1 MKKKTIS
8 QFVIKKYFIFSF
20 RLLLGVLILY
30 ALISILSKNSIDN
43 LLDGI
48 SAEKLVKVD
57 YENIDTSSLE
67 NLDGW
72 IEILDDNN
80 DVIYRKGK
88 VQEEAHHYTQ
98 GELLKLSSINR
109 ITENQPYKIAGVLEV
124 GFKKDKQEYYASASV
139 FKNDG
144 KDYTC
149 LVKIPVEKLRIKYTI
164 MNPGGESKYD
174 ILKLNLLFLF
184 GVVVVFLM
192 GLISYSKSIQKH
204 VAKPNKDLVDGLEKI
219 TSGDYSSRLTLN
231 GEYEYKEIEE
241 AFNFMVY
248 ELEKVKKERE
258 NLEKER
264 QQLFSSIAHD
274 LRTPITTIKG
284 YTRALLDNL
293 IDSHEKQEE
302 YLNTIFRKADNM
314 SELID
319 LLMVYTKMSNEEYK
333 LNLEKVDF
341 KEFILEIAAEYFNEF
356 EKVDMYLDIITDE
369 NDITCVIDKLEMRRV
384 LVNLLI
390 NVIKHNKEGTSVKI
404 VVKQEN
410 KKTIFEVHDNGGP
423 IKHEI
428 IDKIFDP
435 FVSGDE
441 SRTSKNGNGLGLSIC
456 KKIIEKHGGA
466 IKLIM
471 IDDNWKC
478 FRVEI

>member
-20 RLLLGVLILY
+20 RLLVGVLILY
-30 ALISILSKNSIDN
+30 ALISLLSKNSIDK
-43 LLDGI
+43 LMEGV
-48 SAEKLVKVD
+48 SAEKLVKAD

-80 DVIYRKGK
+80 DVIYRKGN
-88 VQEEAHHYTQ
+88 VQQEVHHYTQ

-109 ITENQPYKIAGVLEV
+109 VTENQPYKIAGILEV
-124 GFKKDKQEYYASASV
+124 SIKKDNEEYYASTTV
-139 FKNDG
+139 FKKDG
-144 KDYTC
+144 KEYTC
-149 LVKIPVEKLRIKYTI
+149 LVKIPVDKLRIKYTI
-164 MNPGGESKYD
+164 MNPGGETKYD
-174 ILKLNLLFLF
+174 ILKLTLFFFF
-184 GVVVVFLM
+184 GVVVMFFM

-219 TSGDYSSRLTLN
+219 TSGDYSNRLTLN

-293 IDSHEKQEE
+293 IDNNEKQEE

-356 EKVDMYLDIITDE
+356 EKSKMYLDIITSED
-369 NDITCVIDKLEMRRV
+369 DVTCVIDKLEMRRV
-384 LVNLLI
+384 VVNLLV
-390 NVIKHNKEGTSVKI
+390 NVIKHNKKGTSVKI
-404 VVKQEN
+404 VIKQEN

-428 IDKIFDP
+428 SDKIFEP

-456 KKIIEKHGGA
+456 KKIVLKHGGS

>member
-72 IEILDDNN
+72 LEILDDNN

-88 VQEEAHHYTQ
+88 VQEEVHHYTQ

-109 ITENQPYKIAGVLEV
+109 IIENQPYKIAGVIEIS
-124 GFKKDKQEYYASASV
+124 FKKDKQEYYASASV

-174 ILKLNLLFLF
+174 ILKLTLIFLF
-184 GVVVVFLM
+184 GVDVVFLM

-219 TSGDYSSRLTLN
+219 TSGDYSNRLTLN

-302 YLNTIFRKADNM
+302 YLNTIFTKADNM

-356 EKVDMYLDIITDE
+356 EKSKMYLDIITAE

-384 LVNLLI
+384 VVNLLV
-390 NVIKHNKEGTSVKI
+390 NVIKHNKEGTSVKL

-456 KKIIEKHGGA
+456 KKIIEKHGGS

-471 IDDNWKC
+471 IGDNWKC

>member
-20 RLLLGVLILY
+20 RLLASVLILY
-30 ALISILSKNSIDN
+30 GLLSVLSKNSIDG
-43 LLDGI
+43 LMDGV
-48 SAEKLVKVD
+48 SAEKLAKPD
-57 YENIDTSSLE
+57 YENIDISSLE

-88 VQEEAHHYTQ
+88 VQEEVYHYTQ
-98 GELLKLSSINR
+98 GELLKLSSIDR
-109 ITENQPYKIAGVLEV
+109 VTENQPYNVAGVLEV
-124 GFKKDKQEYYASASV
+124 SIKKDKQEYYASASE
-139 FKNDG
+139 FEKNG
-144 KDYTC
+144 KDYTF

-164 MNPGGESKYD
+164 MNPGGKTKYD
-174 ILKLNLLFLF
+174 ILKLTLFFLF
-184 GVVVVFLM
+184 GVVAVFLM
-192 GLISYSKSIQKH
+192 GLLSYSKSIQKH
-204 VAKPNKDLVDGLEKI
+204 IAKPNKDLVDGLEKI
-219 TSGDYSSRLTLN
+219 TLGDYSNRLTLN

-241 AFNFMVY
+241 AFNFMVH
-248 ELEKVKKERE
+248 ELEKAKKERE

-319 LLMVYTKMSNEEYK
+319 LLMIYTKMSNEEYK

-356 EKVDMYLDIITDE
+356 EKSNMYLDIITDY
-369 NDITCVIDKLEMRRV
+369 DKVTCIIDKLEMRRV
-384 LVNLLI
+384 VVNLLI
-390 NVIKHNKEGTSVKI
+390 NAIKHNKEGTSVRL

-423 IKHEI
+423 IKNEI
-428 IDKIFDP
+428 SDRIFEP

-456 KKIIEKHGGA
+456 KKIVLKHGGS

>member
-48 SAEKLVKVD
+48 SAEKLVKAD

-72 IEILDDNN
+72 IEILNDNN

-88 VQEEAHHYTQ
+88 VQEEVHHYTQ

-109 ITENQPYKIAGVLEV
+109 VTENQPYKIAGVIEIS
-124 GFKKDKQEYYASASV
+124 FKKDKQEYYASASV
-139 FKNDG
+139 FENDG

-174 ILKLNLLFLF
+174 ILKLTLIFLF

-293 IDSHEKQEE
+293 IDCHEKQEE

-319 LLMVYTKMSNEEYK
+319 LLMIYTKMSNEEYK

-341 KEFILEIAAEYFNEF
+341 KEFILEIAAEYFNDF
-356 EKVDMYLDIITDE
+356 EKSKMYLDIITDE
-369 NDITCVIDKLEMRRV
+369 NDITCVIDKFEMRRV
-384 LVNLLI
+384 VVNLLV

-456 KKIIEKHGGA
+456 KKIVEKHGGF

>member
-30 ALISILSKNSIDN
+30 ALISLLSKNSIDN
-43 LLDGI
+43 LIDGI

-80 DVIYRKGK
+80 DVIYRKGR
-88 VQEEAHHYTQ
+88 VQEEVHHYTQ

-109 ITENQPYKIAGVLEV
+109 VTENQPYKIAGVIEIS
-124 GFKKDKQEYYASASV
+124 FKKDKEEYYASASV

-174 ILKLNLLFLF
+174 ILKLTFIFLF
-184 GVVVVFLM
+184 GVAVVFLM

-219 TSGDYSSRLTLN
+219 TSGDYSNRLTLN

-241 AFNFMVY
+241 AFNFMAY

-319 LLMVYTKMSNEEYK
+319 LLMIYTKMSNEEYK

-356 EKVDMYLDIITDE
+356 EKSKMYLDIITDE

-384 LVNLLI
+384 VVNLLI

-404 VVKQEN
+404 VVRQEN

-456 KKIIEKHGGA
+456 KKIALKHGGS

-471 IDDNWKC
+471 IDANWKC
-478 FRVEI
+478 FRVEV

>member
-30 ALISILSKNSIDN
+30 ALISLLSKNSIDN

-88 VQEEAHHYTQ
+88 VQEEVHRYTQ

-109 ITENQPYKIAGVLEV
+109 ITENQPYKIAGVIEI
-124 GFKKDKQEYYASASV
+124 GIKKDKQEYYASAAV
-139 FKNDG
+139 FKKDG

-164 MNPGGESKYD
+164 MNPGGETKYD
-174 ILKLNLLFLF
+174 ILKLTLFFLF

-204 VAKPNKDLVDGLEKI
+204 VAKPNKELVDGLEKI
-219 TSGDYSSRLTLN
+219 TSGDYSNRLTLN

-293 IDSHEKQEE
+293 IDSHEKQDE
-302 YLNTIFRKADNM
+302 YINTIFRKADNM

-356 EKVDMYLDIITDE
+356 EKGDMYLDIITDE
-369 NDITCVIDKLEMRRV
+369 NDITCVIDKIEMRRV
-384 LVNLLI
+384 VVNLLI

-404 VVKQEN
+404 AIKQEN
-410 KKTIFEVHDNGGP
+410 NKTIFEVHDNGGP

-456 KKIIEKHGGA
+456 KKIVDKHGGS

>member
-20 RLLLGVLILY
+20 RLLVGVLILY
-30 ALISILSKNSIDN
+30 ALISLLSKNSIDN
-43 LLDGI
+43 LMDGI
-48 SAEKLVKVD
+48 SAEKLAKAD

-72 IEILDDNN
+72 IEILDDKN

-88 VQEEAHHYTQ
+88 VQEEVHHYTQ
-98 GELLKLSSINR
+98 GELLKLSSIDR
-109 ITENQPYKIAGVLEV
+109 VTENQPYKIAGVIEI
-124 GFKKDKQEYYASASV
+124 GIKKDKQEYYASATI
-139 FKNDG
+139 FEKYG

-164 MNPGGESKYD
+164 MNPGGKTKYD
-174 ILKLNLLFLF
+174 ILKLTLFFFF
-184 GVVVVFLM
+184 GVAVVFLM

-219 TSGDYSSRLTLN
+219 TSGDYSNRLTLN

-356 EKVDMYLDIITDE
+356 EKGNMNLDIITDE
-369 NDITCVIDKLEMRRV
+369 NDVACVIDKLEMRRV
-384 LVNLLI
+384 VVNLLV
-390 NVIKHNKEGTSVKI
+390 NVIKHNKEGTSVKL

-423 IKHEI
+423 IKNEI

-456 KKIIEKHGGA
+456 KKIVEKHGRS

-471 IDDNWKC
+471 IDDRWKC